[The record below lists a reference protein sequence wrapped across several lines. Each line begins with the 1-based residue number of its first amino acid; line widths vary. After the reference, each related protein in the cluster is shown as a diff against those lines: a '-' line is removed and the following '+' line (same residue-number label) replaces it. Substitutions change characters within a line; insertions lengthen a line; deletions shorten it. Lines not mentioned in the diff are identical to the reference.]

1 MMGSGKRLEGQQ
13 KEKQMKEKMLVELFE
28 HISKI
33 RDTLST
39 ISTANMNFNNQ
50 PEANID
56 KSFREWVFIY
66 DECQNFIVQF
76 SYGYDVMVM

>member
-13 KEKQMKEKMLVELFE
+13 KEKQMKEKMLGELFE

>member
-13 KEKQMKEKMLVELFE
+13 KEEQMKEKMLVDLFE

-56 KSFREWVFIY
+56 K
-66 DECQNFIVQF
+66 
-76 SYGYDVMVM
+76 

>member
-50 PEANID
+50 PEANIN

>member
-1 MMGSGKRLEGQQ
+1 MMGSGKRLESQQ

>member
-1 MMGSGKRLEGQQ
+1 
-13 KEKQMKEKMLVELFE
+13 MKEKMLVELFE
-28 HISKI
+28 HMSKI

>member
-28 HISKI
+28 HISKM

-76 SYGYDVMVM
+76 SYGYDVMVI

>member
-1 MMGSGKRLEGQQ
+1 MMSSGKRLEGQQ

-28 HISKI
+28 HIRM

-56 KSFREWVFIY
+56 KISREWVFIY
-66 DECQNFIVQF
+66 DECQNF
-76 SYGYDVMVM
+76 S

>member
-76 SYGYDVMVM
+76 RYGYDVMVM